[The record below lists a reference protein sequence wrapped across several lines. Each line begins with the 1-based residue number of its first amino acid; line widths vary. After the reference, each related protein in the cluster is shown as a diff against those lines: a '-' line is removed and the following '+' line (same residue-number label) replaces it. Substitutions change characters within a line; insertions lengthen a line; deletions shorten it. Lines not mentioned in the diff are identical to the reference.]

1 MTIWT
6 RVVYCEAS
14 PQGDMFTLL
23 ERAQGSQA
31 IRRSAVMRLT
41 EEEARRVLA
50 EMGETGATIDAT
62 IAQARTRKMEAV
74 ALVAPADSSRGASD
88 ERR

>member
-14 PQGDMFTLL
+14 PQGDVFTLL

-31 IRRSAVMRLT
+31 IRRSAGMRLS
-41 EEEARRVLA
+41 EEDARRALA
-50 EMGETGATIDAT
+50 AMGEAGDDIDAM
-62 IAQARTRKMEAV
+62 IAQARGRRGEAATTAETRAT
-74 ALVAPADSSRGASD
+74 
-88 ERR
+88 

>member
-14 PQGDMFTLL
+14 PQGDVFTLL
-23 ERAQGSQA
+23 ERAEGSQA

-41 EEEARRVLA
+41 EEEARRALA
-50 EMGETGATIDAT
+50 EMGETGPTIDAT
-62 IAQARTRKMEAV
+62 IAQARNRKMEAV
-74 ALVAPADSSRGASD
+74 ALAPADSSRGASD